1 MYEWIDLLYVYYN
14 IYILFII
21 NYKKSIQRNYYLIYM
36 LCVKDYKIYFMM
48 RLGSGIKNLREIQ

>member
-14 IYILFII
+14 NILFII
-21 NYKKSIQRNYYLIYM
+21 NYKKSIQRNYYLIYT